1 MAQDET
7 KPTGPDLSQGIP
19 VDQLADGKM
28 LLDHVGE
35 CPIGATQ
42 LH

>member
-7 KPTGPDLSQGIP
+7 KPTGPDLSRGIP

-28 LLDHVGE
+28 LVGHVGVE
-35 CPIGATQ
+35 DVYWCGGK
-42 LH
+42 